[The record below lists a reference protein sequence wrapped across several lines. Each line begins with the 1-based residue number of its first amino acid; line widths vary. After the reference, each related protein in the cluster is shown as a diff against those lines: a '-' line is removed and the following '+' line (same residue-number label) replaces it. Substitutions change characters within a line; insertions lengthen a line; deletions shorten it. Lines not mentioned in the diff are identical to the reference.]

1 MGTAGFRALL
11 SRAVALANAK
21 SAWPRL
27 VQVNEN
33 GTLEGLDELEG
44 QVPLKE
50 FDEGSVV
57 LIGELLGLLAVFI
70 GEDLTLRQLDEVW
83 SEATHHELILL
94 TEKNEKTG

>member
-21 SAWPRL
+21 SAWPHP
-27 VQVNEN
+27 VQVNMN
-33 GTLEGLDELEG
+33 GSLEGLDELEG

-50 FDEGSVV
+50 FAEGSVV
-57 LIGELLGLLAVFI
+57 LIAELLGLLAVFI
-70 GEDLTLRQLDEVW
+70 WEELTFRQLDEVW
-83 SEATHHELILL
+83 SEATRHEQILP

>member
-21 SAWPRL
+21 SAWPHP
-27 VQVNEN
+27 VQVNMN
-33 GTLEGLDELEG
+33 GSLEGLDELEG

-50 FDEGSVV
+50 FAEGSVV
-57 LIGELLGLLAVFI
+57 LIAELLGLLAVFI
-70 GEDLTLRQLDEVW
+70 GEELTFRQLDEVW
-83 SEATHHELILL
+83 SEATHHEQILP